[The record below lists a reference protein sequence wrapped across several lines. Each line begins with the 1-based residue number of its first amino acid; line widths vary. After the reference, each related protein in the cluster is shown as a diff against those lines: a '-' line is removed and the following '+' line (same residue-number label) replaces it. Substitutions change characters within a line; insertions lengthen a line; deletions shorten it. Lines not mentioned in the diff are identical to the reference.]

1 MITLIVDSG
10 STKTSWCFAFL
21 PDTKSADGARTVTTE
36 GLNPAVMS
44 AEEVEKKIAKAL
56 NHCLQSLS
64 ISAADVDNVFFY
76 GAGCIAGRTV
86 VVSESISSILVD
98 AKIYVA
104 DDLLGAARALCG
116 HEAGIACILGTG
128 SNSCLYD
135 GKNIVSHTPALGYVL
150 GDEGSGA
157 VLGRKFLNAV
167 LKQTLPENICKRFL
181 QESGLDMAEVI
192 NRVYRSPAPNRFL
205 ASMSKY
211 IHGYLDE
218 KEVRD
223 IVIDNFEDFIRNN
236 ILAYGDESRTIN
248 VVGSIAYHYKE
259 QLTEAASRNGFQ
271 IGKIIK
277 SPIEGLI
284 GFHMSQENMLLF

>member
-44 AEEVEKKIAKAL
+44 AEEVEEKIAKAL

-76 GAGCIAGRTV
+76 GAGCIAGRAG
-86 VVSESISSILVD
+86 VVSESIQSILVD

-116 HEAGIACILGTG
+116 HKAGIACILGTG

-135 GKNIVSHTPALGYVL
+135 GKNIVAHTPALGYVL

-167 LKQTLPENICKRFL
+167 LKQTLPENIRKRFL

-236 ILAYGDESRTIN
+236 LLAYGDEFRTIN

-259 QLTEAASRNGFQ
+259 QLAEAASRNGFQ

-284 GFHMSQENMLLF
+284 EYHTNE

>member
-21 PDTKSADGARTVTTE
+21 PNTSSADRARTVTTE

-44 AEEVEKKIAKAL
+44 AEEVEEKIAKAL

-64 ISAADVDNVFFY
+64 ISAADVENVFFY
-76 GAGCIAGRTV
+76 GAGCIAGRAG

-116 HEAGIACILGTG
+116 HKAGIACILGTG

-135 GKNIVSHTPALGYVL
+135 GENIVAHTPALGYVL

-167 LKQTLPENICKRFL
+167 LKQTLPENIRKRFL

-223 IVIDNFEDFIRNN
+223 IVVDNFEDFIRNN
-236 ILAYGDESRTIN
+236 ILAYGDEFRTIN

-259 QLTEAASRNGFQ
+259 QLTEAASRNGYQ

-277 SPIEGLI
+277 NPIEGLLEY
-284 GFHMSQENMLLF
+284 HTS

>member
-44 AEEVEKKIAKAL
+44 AEEVEEKIAKAL

-64 ISAADVDNVFFY
+64 ISAADVENVFFY

-86 VVSESISSILVD
+86 VVSESIQSILVD
-98 AKIYVA
+98 ARIYVA

-116 HEAGIACILGTG
+116 HKAGIACILGTG
-128 SNSCLYD
+128 SNSCLYN
-135 GKNIVSHTPALGYVL
+135 GENIVAHTPALGYVL

-167 LKQTLPENICKRFL
+167 LKQTLPENIRKRFL

-236 ILAYGDESRTIN
+236 ILAYGDEFRTIN

-284 GFHMSQENMLLF
+284 EYHMS

>member
-44 AEEVEKKIAKAL
+44 AEEVEEKIAKAL

-64 ISAADVDNVFFY
+64 ISAADVENVFFY
-76 GAGCIAGRTV
+76 GAGCIAGRAG

-116 HEAGIACILGTG
+116 HKSGIACILGTG

-135 GKNIVSHTPALGYVL
+135 GKNIVAHTPALGYVL

-167 LKQTLPENICKRFL
+167 LKQTLPENIRKRFL

-236 ILAYGDESRTIN
+236 ILAYGDKFRTIN

-284 GFHMSQENMLLF
+284 EYHMS

>member
-44 AEEVEKKIAKAL
+44 AEEVEEKIAKAL

-64 ISAADVDNVFFY
+64 ISAADVENVFFY
-76 GAGCIAGRTV
+76 GAGCISGRAG
-86 VVSESISSILVD
+86 VVSESIQSILVD
-98 AKIYVA
+98 ARIYVA

-116 HEAGIACILGTG
+116 HKAGIACILGTG

-135 GKNIVSHTPALGYVL
+135 GKNIVAHTPALGYVL

-167 LKQTLPENICKRFL
+167 LKQTLPENIRKRFL

-236 ILAYGDESRTIN
+236 ILAYGDEFRTIN

-284 GFHMSQENMLLF
+284 EYHMS

>member
-44 AEEVEKKIAKAL
+44 AEEVEEKIAKAL

-86 VVSESISSILVD
+86 VVSESIQSILVD
-98 AKIYVA
+98 ARIYVA
-104 DDLLGAARALCG
+104 DDLLGAARALFG
-116 HEAGIACILGTG
+116 HKAGIACILGTG
-128 SNSCLYD
+128 SNSCLYN
-135 GKNIVSHTPALGYVL
+135 GENIVAHTPALGYVL

-167 LKQTLPENICKRFL
+167 LKQTLPENIRKRFL

-223 IVIDNFEDFIRNN
+223 IVIENFEDFIRNN
-236 ILAYGDESRTIN
+236 ILAYGDEFRTIN

-277 SPIEGLI
+277 SPIEGLMEY
-284 GFHMSQENMLLF
+284 HMS

>member
-21 PDTKSADGARTVTTE
+21 PNTKSADGARTVTTE

-44 AEEVEKKIAKAL
+44 AEEVEEKIAKAL
-56 NHCLQSLS
+56 SHCLQSLS

-76 GAGCIAGRTV
+76 GAGCIAGRAG
-86 VVSESISSILVD
+86 VVSESIQSILVD

-116 HEAGIACILGTG
+116 HKAGIACILGTG

-135 GKNIVSHTPALGYVL
+135 GENIVAHTPALGYVL

-181 QESGLDMAEVI
+181 QESGLDMAEII

-236 ILAYGDESRTIN
+236 ILAYGDEFRTIN
-248 VVGSIAYHYKE
+248 VVGSIAFHYKE

-284 GFHMSQENMLLF
+284 EYHMS

>member
-21 PDTKSADGARTVTTE
+21 LDTSSADGARTVTTE

-44 AEEVEKKIAKAL
+44 AEEVEEKIAKAL

-64 ISAADVDNVFFY
+64 ISAADVENVFFY
-76 GAGCIAGRTV
+76 GAGCISGRAG
-86 VVSESISSILVD
+86 VVSESIQSILVD
-98 AKIYVA
+98 ARIYVA

-116 HEAGIACILGTG
+116 HKAGIACILGTG

-135 GKNIVSHTPALGYVL
+135 GENIVAHTPALGYVL

-167 LKQTLPENICKRFL
+167 LKQTLPENIRKRFL

-192 NRVYRSPAPNRFL
+192 NRVYRSPTPNRFL

-236 ILAYGDESRTIN
+236 ILAYGDKFRTIN

-277 SPIEGLI
+277 NPIEGLI
-284 GFHMSQENMLLF
+284 EYHMS

>member
-44 AEEVEKKIAKAL
+44 AEEVEEKIAKAL

-86 VVSESISSILVD
+86 VVSESIQSILVD
-98 AKIYVA
+98 ARIYVA

-116 HEAGIACILGTG
+116 HKAGIACILGTG
-128 SNSCLYD
+128 SNSCLYN
-135 GKNIVSHTPALGYVL
+135 GENIVAHTPALGYVL

-167 LKQTLPENICKRFL
+167 LKQTLPENIRKRFL

-236 ILAYGDESRTIN
+236 ILAYGDKFRTIN

-284 GFHMSQENMLLF
+284 EYHMC

>member
-21 PDTKSADGARTVTTE
+21 PDTKSADGAKTVTTE

-44 AEEVEKKIAKAL
+44 AEEVEEKIAKAL

-64 ISAADVDNVFFY
+64 ISAADVENVFFY
-76 GAGCIAGRTV
+76 GAGCISGRAG
-86 VVSESISSILVD
+86 VVSESIQSILVD
-98 AKIYVA
+98 ARIYVA

-116 HEAGIACILGTG
+116 HKAGIACILGTG

-135 GKNIVSHTPALGYVL
+135 GKNIVAHTPALGYVL

-167 LKQTLPENICKRFL
+167 LKQTLPENIRKRFL

-211 IHGYLDE
+211 IHDYLDE

-236 ILAYGDESRTIN
+236 ILAYGDEFRTIN

-284 GFHMSQENMLLF
+284 EYHMC

>member
-44 AEEVEKKIAKAL
+44 AEEVEEKIAKAL

-76 GAGCIAGRTV
+76 GAGCIAGRAG

-116 HEAGIACILGTG
+116 HKSGIACILGTG

-135 GKNIVSHTPALGYVL
+135 GENIVAHTPALGYVL

-167 LKQTLPENICKRFL
+167 LKQTLPENIRKRFL

-236 ILAYGDESRTIN
+236 ILAYGDKFRTIN

-284 GFHMSQENMLLF
+284 EYHMS

>member
-36 GLNPAVMS
+36 GLNPSVMS
-44 AEEVEKKIAKAL
+44 AEEVEEKIAKAL

-86 VVSESISSILVD
+86 VVSESIQSILVD
-98 AKIYVA
+98 ARIYVA

-116 HEAGIACILGTG
+116 HKAGIACILGTG

-135 GKNIVSHTPALGYVL
+135 GKNIVAHTPALGYVL

-167 LKQTLPENICKRFL
+167 LKQTLPENIRKRFL

-236 ILAYGDESRTIN
+236 ILAYGDKFRTIN

-277 SPIEGLI
+277 SPIEGLMEY
-284 GFHMSQENMLLF
+284 HMS

>member
-44 AEEVEKKIAKAL
+44 AEEVEEKIAKAL

-76 GAGCIAGRTV
+76 GAGCIAGRAG
-86 VVSESISSILVD
+86 VVSESIQSILVD
-98 AKIYVA
+98 ARIYVA

-116 HEAGIACILGTG
+116 HKAGIACILGTG

-135 GKNIVSHTPALGYVL
+135 GKNIVAHTPALGYVL

-167 LKQTLPENICKRFL
+167 LKQTLHENIRKRFL

-223 IVIDNFEDFIRNN
+223 IVIENFEDFIRNN
-236 ILAYGDESRTIN
+236 ILAYGDEFRTIN

-284 GFHMSQENMLLF
+284 EYHMS

>member
-44 AEEVEKKIAKAL
+44 AEEVEEKIAKAL

-64 ISAADVDNVFFY
+64 ISAADVENVFFY
-76 GAGCIAGRTV
+76 GAGCIAGRAG
-86 VVSESISSILVD
+86 VVSESIQSILVD
-98 AKIYVA
+98 ARIYVA

-116 HEAGIACILGTG
+116 HKAGIACILGTG

-135 GKNIVSHTPALGYVL
+135 GKNIVAHTPALGYVL

-167 LKQTLPENICKRFL
+167 LKQTLPENIRKRFL

-236 ILAYGDESRTIN
+236 ILAYGDEFRTIN

-284 GFHMSQENMLLF
+284 EYHMS

>member
-44 AEEVEKKIAKAL
+44 AEEVEEKIAKAL

-64 ISAADVDNVFFY
+64 ISAADVENVFFY
-76 GAGCIAGRTV
+76 GAGCIAGRAG
-86 VVSESISSILVD
+86 VVSESIQSILVD
-98 AKIYVA
+98 ARIYVA

-116 HEAGIACILGTG
+116 HKAGIACILGTG

-135 GKNIVSHTPALGYVL
+135 GKNIVAHTPALGYVL

-167 LKQTLPENICKRFL
+167 LKQTLPENIRKRFL

-223 IVIDNFEDFIRNN
+223 IVIGNFEDFIRNN
-236 ILAYGDESRTIN
+236 ILAYGDEFRTIN

-284 GFHMSQENMLLF
+284 EYHMS

>member
-44 AEEVEKKIAKAL
+44 AEEVEEKIAKAL

-64 ISAADVDNVFFY
+64 ISAADVENVFFY
-76 GAGCIAGRTV
+76 GAGCISGRAG
-86 VVSESISSILVD
+86 VVSESIQSILVD
-98 AKIYVA
+98 ARIYVA

-116 HEAGIACILGTG
+116 HKAGIACILGTG

-135 GKNIVSHTPALGYVL
+135 GKNIVAHTPALGYVL

-167 LKQTLPENICKRFL
+167 LKQTLPENIRKRFL

-223 IVIDNFEDFIRNN
+223 IVIENFEDFIRNN
-236 ILAYGDESRTIN
+236 ILAYGDEFRTIN

-284 GFHMSQENMLLF
+284 EYHMS

>member
-44 AEEVEKKIAKAL
+44 AEEVEEKISKAL

-64 ISAADVDNVFFY
+64 ISAADVENVFFY
-76 GAGCIAGRTV
+76 GAGCIAGRAG

-116 HEAGIACILGTG
+116 HKAGIACILGTG

-135 GKNIVSHTPALGYVL
+135 GENIVAHTPALGYVL

-167 LKQTLPENICKRFL
+167 LKQTLPENIRKRFL

-236 ILAYGDESRTIN
+236 ILAYGDKFRTIN

-284 GFHMSQENMLLF
+284 EYHMS

>member
-44 AEEVEKKIAKAL
+44 AEEVEEKIAKAL

-64 ISAADVDNVFFY
+64 ISAADVENVFFY
-76 GAGCIAGRTV
+76 GAGCIAGRAG

-116 HEAGIACILGTG
+116 HKAGIACILGTG

-135 GKNIVSHTPALGYVL
+135 GKNIVAHTPALGYVL

-167 LKQTLPENICKRFL
+167 LKQTLPENIRKRFL

-211 IHGYLDE
+211 IHGYLNE

-223 IVIDNFEDFIRNN
+223 IVVDNFEDFIRNN
-236 ILAYGDESRTIN
+236 ILAYGDKFRTIN

-284 GFHMSQENMLLF
+284 EYHMS

>member
-44 AEEVEKKIAKAL
+44 AEEVEEKIAKAL

-76 GAGCIAGRTV
+76 GAGCIAGRAG

-116 HEAGIACILGTG
+116 HKAGIACILGTG

-135 GKNIVSHTPALGYVL
+135 GKNIVAHTPALGYVL

-167 LKQTLPENICKRFL
+167 LKQTLPENIRKRFL

-236 ILAYGDESRTIN
+236 ILAYGDEFRTIN

-284 GFHMSQENMLLF
+284 EYHMS

>member
-44 AEEVEKKIAKAL
+44 AEEVEEKIAKAL

-64 ISAADVDNVFFY
+64 ISAADVENVFFY
-76 GAGCIAGRTV
+76 GAGCIVGRAG

-116 HEAGIACILGTG
+116 HKSGIACILGTG

-135 GKNIVSHTPALGYVL
+135 GENIVAHTPALGYVL

-167 LKQTLPENICKRFL
+167 LKQTLPENIRKRFL

-236 ILAYGDESRTIN
+236 ILAYGDEFRTIN

-284 GFHMSQENMLLF
+284 EYHMS

>member
-44 AEEVEKKIAKAL
+44 AEEVEEKIAKAL

-64 ISAADVDNVFFY
+64 ISAADVENVFFY
-76 GAGCIAGRTV
+76 GAGCISGRAG

-98 AKIYVA
+98 ARIYVA

-116 HEAGIACILGTG
+116 HKAGIACILGTG

-135 GKNIVSHTPALGYVL
+135 GKNIVAHTPALGYVL

-167 LKQTLPENICKRFL
+167 LKQTLPENIRKRFL

-236 ILAYGDESRTIN
+236 ILAYGDKFRTIN

-277 SPIEGLI
+277 NPIEGLI
-284 GFHMSQENMLLF
+284 EYHMS

>member
-44 AEEVEKKIAKAL
+44 AEEVEEKISKAL

-64 ISAADVDNVFFY
+64 ISAADVENVFFY
-76 GAGCIAGRTV
+76 GAGCISGRAG
-86 VVSESISSILVD
+86 VVSESIQSILVD
-98 AKIYVA
+98 ARIYVA

-116 HEAGIACILGTG
+116 HKAGIACILGTG

-135 GKNIVSHTPALGYVL
+135 GENIVAHTPALGYVL

-236 ILAYGDESRTIN
+236 ILAYGDKFRTIN

-277 SPIEGLI
+277 NPIEGLI
-284 GFHMSQENMLLF
+284 EYHMS

>member
-21 PDTKSADGARTVTTE
+21 PNTSSAYGARTVTTE

-44 AEEVEKKIAKAL
+44 AEEVEGKIAKAL
-56 NHCLQSLS
+56 THCLQSLS
-64 ISAADVDNVFFY
+64 ISAADVENVFFY
-76 GAGCIAGRTV
+76 GAGCIAGRAG
-86 VVSESISSILVD
+86 VVSESISTILVD

-116 HEAGIACILGTG
+116 HNAGIACILGTG

-135 GKNIVSHTPALGYVL
+135 GENIVAHTPALGYVL

-167 LKQTLPENICKRFL
+167 LKQTLTENICKRFL

-236 ILAYGDESRTIN
+236 ILAYGDEFRTIN

-284 GFHMSQENMLLF
+284 EYHTNE

>member
-44 AEEVEKKIAKAL
+44 AEEVEEKIAKAL

-64 ISAADVDNVFFY
+64 ISAADVENVFFY

-86 VVSESISSILVD
+86 VVSESIQSILVD
-98 AKIYVA
+98 ARIYVA

-116 HEAGIACILGTG
+116 HKAGIACILGTG

-135 GKNIVSHTPALGYVL
+135 GKNIVAHTPALGYVL

-167 LKQTLPENICKRFL
+167 LKQTLPENIRKRFL

-236 ILAYGDESRTIN
+236 ILAYGDEFRTIN

-284 GFHMSQENMLLF
+284 EFHMS

>member
-21 PDTKSADGARTVTTE
+21 PNTKSADRARTVTTE

-44 AEEVEKKIAKAL
+44 AEEVEEKIAKAL

-64 ISAADVDNVFFY
+64 ISAADVENVFFY
-76 GAGCIAGRTV
+76 GAGCIAGRTG
-86 VVSESISSILVD
+86 VVSESISSILVN

-116 HEAGIACILGTG
+116 HKAGIACILGTG

-135 GKNIVSHTPALGYVL
+135 GENIVAHTPALGYVL

-236 ILAYGDESRTIN
+236 LLAYGDEFRTIN

-259 QLTEAASRNGFQ
+259 QLTEAASRNGYQ

-277 SPIEGLI
+277 SPIEGLLEY
-284 GFHMSQENMLLF
+284 HMNE

>member
-36 GLNPAVMS
+36 GLNPSVMS
-44 AEEVEKKIAKAL
+44 AEEVEEKIAKAL

-64 ISAADVDNVFFY
+64 ISAADVENVFFY
-76 GAGCIAGRTV
+76 GAGCISGRAG
-86 VVSESISSILVD
+86 VVSESIQSILVD
-98 AKIYVA
+98 ARIYVA

-116 HEAGIACILGTG
+116 HKAGIACILGTG

-135 GKNIVSHTPALGYVL
+135 GENIVAHTPALGYVL

-167 LKQTLPENICKRFL
+167 LKQTLPENIRKRFL

-223 IVIDNFEDFIRNN
+223 IVIENFEDFIRNN
-236 ILAYGDESRTIN
+236 ILAYGDEFRTIN

-284 GFHMSQENMLLF
+284 EYHMS

>member
-21 PDTKSADGARTVTTE
+21 PYTKSADGARTVTTE

-44 AEEVEKKIAKAL
+44 AEEVEEKIAKAL

-76 GAGCIAGRTV
+76 GAGCIAGRAG

-98 AKIYVA
+98 ARIYVA

-116 HEAGIACILGTG
+116 HKAGIACILGTG

-135 GKNIVSHTPALGYVL
+135 GKNIVAHTPALGYVL

-167 LKQTLPENICKRFL
+167 LKQTLPENIRKRFL

-223 IVIDNFEDFIRNN
+223 IVVDNFEDFIRNN
-236 ILAYGDESRTIN
+236 ILAYGDKFRTIN

-277 SPIEGLI
+277 NPIEGLI
-284 GFHMSQENMLLF
+284 EYHMS

>member
-21 PDTKSADGARTVTTE
+21 PNTKSADGARTVTTE

-44 AEEVEKKIAKAL
+44 AEEVEEKISKAL

-64 ISAADVDNVFFY
+64 ISAADVENVFFY

-86 VVSESISSILVD
+86 VVSESISSILVN

-116 HEAGIACILGTG
+116 HKAGIACILGTG

-135 GKNIVSHTPALGYVL
+135 GKNIVAHTPALGYVL

-167 LKQTLPENICKRFL
+167 LKQTLPENIRKRFL

-211 IHGYLDE
+211 IHGHLDE

-236 ILAYGDESRTIN
+236 ILAYGDKFRTIN

-284 GFHMSQENMLLF
+284 EYHMS

>member
-44 AEEVEKKIAKAL
+44 AEEVEEKIAKAL

-64 ISAADVDNVFFY
+64 ISAADVENVFFY
-76 GAGCIAGRTV
+76 GAGCIAGRAG

-116 HEAGIACILGTG
+116 HKSGIACILGTG

-135 GKNIVSHTPALGYVL
+135 GENIVAHTPALGYVL

-167 LKQTLPENICKRFL
+167 LKQTLPENIRKRFL

-192 NRVYRSPAPNRFL
+192 NQVYRSPAPNRFL

-236 ILAYGDESRTIN
+236 ILAYGDKFRTIN

-284 GFHMSQENMLLF
+284 EYHMS

>member
-21 PDTKSADGARTVTTE
+21 LDTSSADGARTVTTE

-44 AEEVEKKIAKAL
+44 AEEVEEKIAKAL

-86 VVSESISSILVD
+86 VVSESIQSILVD
-98 AKIYVA
+98 ARIYVA

-116 HEAGIACILGTG
+116 HKAGIACILGTG

-135 GKNIVSHTPALGYVL
+135 GKNIVAHTPALGYVL

-167 LKQTLPENICKRFL
+167 LKQTLPENIRKRFL

-236 ILAYGDESRTIN
+236 ILAYGDKFRTIN

-284 GFHMSQENMLLF
+284 EYHMS

>member
-44 AEEVEKKIAKAL
+44 AEEVEEKIAKAL

-76 GAGCIAGRTV
+76 GAGCIAGRAG

-116 HEAGIACILGTG
+116 HKAGIACILGTG

-135 GKNIVSHTPALGYVL
+135 GENIVAHTPALGYVL

-167 LKQTLPENICKRFL
+167 LKQTLPENIRKRFL

-236 ILAYGDESRTIN
+236 ILAYGDEFRTIN

-284 GFHMSQENMLLF
+284 EFHMC

>member
-21 PDTKSADGARTVTTE
+21 PNTSSADGARTITTE

-44 AEEVEKKIAKAL
+44 AEEVEGKIAQAL

-76 GAGCIAGRTV
+76 GAGCIAGRAG

-116 HEAGIACILGTG
+116 HKAGIACILGTG

-135 GKNIVSHTPALGYVL
+135 GKNIVAHTPALGYVL

-167 LKQTLPENICKRFL
+167 LKQTLPENIRKRFL

-223 IVIDNFEDFIRNN
+223 IVVDNFEDFIRNN
-236 ILAYGDESRTIN
+236 ILAYGDKFRTIN

-277 SPIEGLI
+277 NPIEGLI
-284 GFHMSQENMLLF
+284 EYHMS

>member
-44 AEEVEKKIAKAL
+44 AEEVEEKIAKAL

-64 ISAADVDNVFFY
+64 ISAADVENVFFY
-76 GAGCIAGRTV
+76 GAGCIAGRAG

-98 AKIYVA
+98 ARIYVA

-116 HEAGIACILGTG
+116 HKAGIACILGTG

-135 GKNIVSHTPALGYVL
+135 GKNIVAHTPALGYVL

-167 LKQTLPENICKRFL
+167 LKQTLPENIRKRFL

-236 ILAYGDESRTIN
+236 ILAYGDEFRTIN

-284 GFHMSQENMLLF
+284 EYHMS

>member
-44 AEEVEKKIAKAL
+44 AEEVEEKIAKAL

-86 VVSESISSILVD
+86 VVSESIQSILVD
-98 AKIYVA
+98 ARIYVA

-116 HEAGIACILGTG
+116 HKAGIACILGTG

-135 GKNIVSHTPALGYVL
+135 GENIVAHTPALGYVL

-167 LKQTLPENICKRFL
+167 LKQTLPENIRKRFL

-236 ILAYGDESRTIN
+236 ILAYGDKFRTIN

-277 SPIEGLI
+277 NPIEGLI
-284 GFHMSQENMLLF
+284 EYHMS

>member
-44 AEEVEKKIAKAL
+44 AEEVEEKIAKAL

-76 GAGCIAGRTV
+76 GAGCIAGRAG

-116 HEAGIACILGTG
+116 HKAGIACILGTG

-135 GKNIVSHTPALGYVL
+135 GKNIVAHTPALGYVL

-167 LKQTLPENICKRFL
+167 LKQTLPENIRKRFL

-205 ASMSKY
+205 ASMSEY

-218 KEVRD
+218 KEVSD

-236 ILAYGDESRTIN
+236 LLAYGDEFRTIN

-284 GFHMSQENMLLF
+284 EYHMS

>member
-21 PDTKSADGARTVTTE
+21 SDTKSADEARTVTTE

-44 AEEVEKKIAKAL
+44 AEEVEEKIAKAL

-76 GAGCIAGRTV
+76 GAGCIAGRAG

-116 HEAGIACILGTG
+116 HKAGIACILGTG

-135 GKNIVSHTPALGYVL
+135 GENIVAHTPALGYVL

-167 LKQTLPENICKRFL
+167 LKQTLPENIRKRFL

-236 ILAYGDESRTIN
+236 ILAYGDKFRTIN

-284 GFHMSQENMLLF
+284 EYHMS

>member
-21 PDTKSADGARTVTTE
+21 PNTSSADGARTVTTE

-44 AEEVEKKIAKAL
+44 AEEVEEKIAKAL

-76 GAGCIAGRTV
+76 GAGCIAGRAG

-116 HEAGIACILGTG
+116 HKAGIACILGTG

-135 GKNIVSHTPALGYVL
+135 GENIVAHTPALGYVL

-205 ASMSKY
+205 ASMSEY

-218 KEVRD
+218 KEVSD

-236 ILAYGDESRTIN
+236 LLAYGDEFRTIN

-271 IGKIIK
+271 IGKITK

-284 GFHMSQENMLLF
+284 EYHMS

>member
-44 AEEVEKKIAKAL
+44 AEEVEEKISKAL

-76 GAGCIAGRTV
+76 GAGCISGRAG
-86 VVSESISSILVD
+86 VVSESISSILVN
-98 AKIYVA
+98 ARIYVA

-116 HEAGIACILGTG
+116 HKAGIACILGTG

-135 GKNIVSHTPALGYVL
+135 GENIVAHTPALGYVL

-167 LKQTLPENICKRFL
+167 LKQTLPENIRKRFL

-236 ILAYGDESRTIN
+236 ILAYGDEFRTIN

-284 GFHMSQENMLLF
+284 EYHMS

>member
-44 AEEVEKKIAKAL
+44 AEEVEEKIAKAL

-64 ISAADVDNVFFY
+64 ISAADVENVFFY
-76 GAGCIAGRTV
+76 GAGCISGRAG
-86 VVSESISSILVD
+86 VVSESIQSILVD
-98 AKIYVA
+98 ARIYVA

-116 HEAGIACILGTG
+116 HKTGIACILGTG

-135 GKNIVSHTPALGYVL
+135 GKNIVAHTPALGYVL

-167 LKQTLPENICKRFL
+167 LKQTLPEYIRKRFL

-236 ILAYGDESRTIN
+236 ILAYGDEFRTIN

-284 GFHMSQENMLLF
+284 EYHMS

>member
-44 AEEVEKKIAKAL
+44 AEEVEEKISKAL

-64 ISAADVDNVFFY
+64 ISAADVENVFFY

-86 VVSESISSILVD
+86 VVSESISSILVN

-116 HEAGIACILGTG
+116 HKAGIACILGTG

-135 GKNIVSHTPALGYVL
+135 GKNIVAHTPALGYVL

-167 LKQTLPENICKRFL
+167 LKQTLPENIRKRFL

-236 ILAYGDESRTIN
+236 ILAYGDKFRTIN

-284 GFHMSQENMLLF
+284 EYHMS